1 MRRWMVLGVLLLG
14 LATPGAQAQGAAED
28 AIRDVIARQIEA
40 FKADD
45 FETAFDF
52 ASPAI
57 KRMFG
62 TPDRFGQMVQSGYP
76 MVWRPA
82 TVRFA
87 GLAPGRGTMIQGVVI
102 TDAAGGVHLV
112 EYHMIEDADGWRI
125 NGVLVRRPG
134 DAGA

>member
-1 MRRWMVLGVLLLG
+1 MRRWMILGVLLLG
-14 LATPGAQAQGAAED
+14 LAAPGARAGGAEE

-45 FETAFDF
+45 FETAFGF

-62 TPDRFGQMVQSGYP
+62 TPARFGQMVQSGYP

-82 TVRFA
+82 QVRFA
-87 GLAPGRGTMIQGVVI
+87 GLSAGRDAMIQGVVI
-102 TDAAGGVHLV
+102 TDAAGGVHLI
-112 EYHMIEDADGWRI
+112 EYHMVEDAEGWRI